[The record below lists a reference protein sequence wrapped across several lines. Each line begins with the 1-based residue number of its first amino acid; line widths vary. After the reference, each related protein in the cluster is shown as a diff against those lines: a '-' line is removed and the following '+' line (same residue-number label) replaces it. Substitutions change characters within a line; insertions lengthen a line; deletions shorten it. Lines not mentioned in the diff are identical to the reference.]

1 MDITGKQDV
10 AIDWSDRCAGCKLPH
25 GLCVC
30 REVTVVDVPVEIV
43 LIKTVGEARSQSN
56 TGALVER
63 VLANCRSVLY
73 DDPHVPYDPAELSD
87 PSVDYHVLFPVSG
100 AAIVSADLIP
110 NDRERQL
117 SLILLDTTWRRAR
130 RMSRRIPGLR
140 GLPFVSLP
148 GDLVPQF
155 PLRQPTA
162 PGQLNTAETVTSA
175 LELLGFGD
183 AAEALR
189 RAQEILYRR
198 VLQIQGKIPGG
209 VDGGIVES

>member
-1 MDITGKQDV
+1 MDTTRKPDV
-10 AIDWSDRCAGCKLPH
+10 AIDWSDRCAGCKLPKR
-25 GLCVC
+25 LCVC

-43 LIKTVGEARSQSN
+43 LIKTVGETRSQSH
-56 TGALVER
+56 TGSLVER
-63 VLANCRSVLY
+63 VLANCRSVLN
-73 DDPHVPYDPAELSD
+73 DDPDVPYDPAELAD
-87 PSVDYHVLFPVSG
+87 PFVDYHVLFPVSG
-100 AAIVSADLIP
+100 APVVSANLIP

-148 GDLVPQF
+148 GGLAPQF

-175 LELLGFGD
+175 LELLGFDD
-183 AAEALR
+183 AATVLR
-189 RAQEILYRR
+189 RAQEILFRR

-209 VDGGIVES
+209 VEGIIES

>member
-1 MDITGKQDV
+1 MPNNILN
-10 AIDWSDRCAGCKLPH
+10 CH
-25 GLCVC
+25 
-30 REVTVVDVPVEIV
+30 
-43 LIKTVGEARSQSN
+43 
-56 TGALVER
+56 ER
-63 VLANCRSVLY
+63 FR
-73 DDPHVPYDPAELSD
+73 
-87 PSVDYHVLFPVSG
+87 FPVSG
-100 AAIVSADLIP
+100 APIVSADLIP

-175 LELLGFGD
+175 LELLGFDD

-189 RAQEILYRR
+189 RAQEILFRR

-209 VDGGIVES
+209 VDAGINWSRGPRSSR

>member
-1 MDITGKQDV
+1 MDITRKQDV

-43 LIKTVGEARSQSN
+43 LIKTIGETRSQSN

-73 DDPHVPYDPAELSD
+73 DDPDVPYDPAELAD
-87 PSVDYHVLFPVSG
+87 PSVDYHVLFPVAG
-100 AAIVSADLIP
+100 APVVSADLIP

-148 GDLVPQF
+148 AGLVPRF

-162 PGQLNTAETVTSA
+162 PGQLNTAESVTSA

-189 RAQEILYRR
+189 RAQEILFRR
-198 VLQIQGKIPGG
+198 LLQIQGKIHPKGAPQ
-209 VDGGIVES
+209 